1 VHCLDQ
7 AQLPLNFVNT
17 HWSAPCEVMN
27 LASNAE
33 ADSFGGAD
41 WAFAGGAA
49 GVNYTTR
56 HSEIMQNDLAQITE

>member
-1 VHCLDQ
+1 
-7 AQLPLNFVNT
+7 
-17 HWSAPCEVMN
+17 MN

-33 ADSFGGAD
+33 ADSFGAAD

-49 GVNYTTR
+49 GVNYMTR